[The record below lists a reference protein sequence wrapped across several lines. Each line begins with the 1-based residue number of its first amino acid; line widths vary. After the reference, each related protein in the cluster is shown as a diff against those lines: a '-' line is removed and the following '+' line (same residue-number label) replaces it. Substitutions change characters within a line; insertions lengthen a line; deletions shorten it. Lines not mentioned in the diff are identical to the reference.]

1 MPPVVRWGV
10 GAAIVALLS
19 LTGAGGAVAAEP
31 VTLSQASVVAAATDD
46 GPVEGESWSAPAVPV
61 SCIRTGITVTCMPL
75 DSASTV
81 VMSCYLG
88 VPLGTERVTVCAS
101 SKDSQSALEGKSD
114 KKLDYQWGC
123 AQTWDLCGS
132 LESAAEAMSVQ
143 SIDAAGRTTASISFT
158 TKSALWTAAMGQW
171 SFWVWAVWIVLLA
184 AGIVGITQ
192 AAFSGSPADV
202 LAAIVRLAVTVPLT
216 QATLWLMGELSDVVN
231 SLTLDL
237 FASADP
243 FGTIVGLLFSGGQVN
258 PFFGT
263 AAALLV
269 LVVCGLM
276 LLVFMV
282 RNVALAALVMVGP
295 VAWMLFPLRTIG
307 KQWVV
312 GYVSAFAATL
322 LTGPLMMSLL
332 AFATSG
338 LKSVNSLW
346 DPAIWPFML
355 AMIVICF
362 APLAVFGLFS
372 FAGGSVI
379 DGAAA
384 GAGRAAHGAS
394 SRVFRQIP
402 SPRVG
407 GAGGGS
413 RPRPPGR
420 AGAGG
425 GGRPGVA
432 PGGGTPQPRPTPS
445 RLGAGPVGGP
455 STSPRV
461 APPAGNPQSAPA
473 PRGGGGRPPGGA
485 PPPSYRSSGRSQQS

>member
-1 MPPVVRWGV
+1 MPVVLRWCV
-10 GAAIVALLS
+10 GAAIAALLS
-19 LTGAGGAVAAEP
+19 LTGAGAAVAVEP
-31 VTLSQASVVAAATDD
+31 APASQAPVVTASAAD
-46 GPVEGESWSAPAVPV
+46 GPVEGESWSAPTVAANC
-61 SCIRTGITVTCMPL
+61 SRTGNTVTCTPA

-101 SKDSQSALEGKSD
+101 SKEAQTALERKGVP
-114 KKLDYQWGC
+114 KLDYQWGC

-143 SIDAAGRTTASISFT
+143 AIDAAGRATAAVSFT
-158 TKSALWTAAMGQW
+158 TKSALWTAALGQW
-171 SFWVWAVWIVLLA
+171 SFWVWAVWIILLI
-184 AGIVGITQ
+184 AGIIGITQ

-202 LAAIVRLAVTVPLT
+202 LAAIVRLAVTIPLT
-216 QATLWLMGELSDVVN
+216 QATLWLMGELSDIVN
-231 SLTLDL
+231 SLTMDL

-243 FGTIVGLLFSGGQVN
+243 FGTIVALLFSGGQVN
-258 PFFGT
+258 PFFGST
-263 AAALLV
+263 AALVV

-322 LTGPLMMSLL
+322 ITGPLMMSLL
-332 AFATSG
+332 AFTTSG
-338 LKSVNSLW
+338 LRSVNSLW
-346 DPAIWPFML
+346 DPAIWPFMI

-384 GAGRAAHGAS
+384 GAGRAAHSAS

-413 RPRPPGR
+413 RPRPPGGR
-420 AGAGG
+420 AGG
-425 GGRPGVA
+425 GGK
-432 PGGGTPQPRPTPS
+432 PGGRTPQPRSASSHP
-445 RLGAGPVGGP
+445 GAGGPAGGP
-455 STSPRV
+455 SASPRV
-461 APPAGNPQSAPA
+461 GSPVGSPQSAPA
-473 PRGGGGRPPGGA
+473 PRGGAGRAPGGA
-485 PPPSYRSSGRSQQS
+485 PPPSYRSPGRNQQS